1 MSWDVYLL
9 KTPTNREKD
18 LSEVTEAAP
27 MPCWREL
34 RQMLRCRFPDL
45 ISGYAQLE
53 SGIQFPVLSS
63 PDYLLE
69 FNLAVD
75 SEEEP
80 LTGIMF
86 HRPGC
91 GERWA
96 YPLKFL
102 CDLLDAR
109 IIDCGGGDFWDWD
122 HLPGWI
128 AKGL

>member
-1 MSWDVYLL
+1 MSYEVYLI

-34 RQMLRCRFPDL
+34 KGLLRGRFPDL
-45 ISGYAQLE
+45 ISGYATLDE
-53 SGIQFPVLSS
+53 GIEFPILSS
-63 PDYLLE
+63 PDYALE

-75 SEEEP
+75 SEDEP

-86 HRPGC
+86 SRPSC

-109 IIDCGGGDFWDWD
+109 IVDCGGGDFWDWD
-122 HLPGWI
+122 NLPDWI
-128 AKGL
+128 AEGL